1 MFGEPQRTQAD
12 LNFALFG
19 IPVRVHPWFWLIG
32 LLLGP
37 HRADPPAILT
47 WMAAFFLGVLCH
59 EMGHAMVMRSYG
71 YFPRIT
77 LYGLGGMA
85 SYDRPGGSSGAW
97 PDSWRQ
103 IFISAAGPL
112 AGFILAAI
120 TVAFIRASGHTV
132 KCSFGADYGLLVTPV
147 DVVGSVPLTR
157 FIFSLL
163 FVTIVYGIL
172 NLLPIYPLDG
182 GNIAREIFLLLN
194 PRGGI
199 RQSLWLSVF
208 AAGAI
213 AAYQGARFLRPLTL
227 NQPLQSLQW
236 SDLWMIAFFGYLA
249 YSSYQTLQIY
259 SSRGRWY

>member
-12 LNFALFG
+12 LNFTLFR
-19 IPVRVHPWFWLIG
+19 IPIRVHPWFWLIG

-37 HRADPPAILT
+37 HQADPPAILT

-59 EMGHAMVMRSYG
+59 ELGHALLMRNFG
-71 YFPRIT
+71 YFPWIT

-85 SYDRPGGSSGAW
+85 SYDRPHGPSGQWA
-97 PDSWRQ
+97 DSWRQ

-112 AGFILAAI
+112 AGFLVAGV
-120 TVAFIRASGHTV
+120 TVALVRASGHAVTYV
-132 KCSFGADYGLLVTPV
+132 IGAPFGLMVRPL
-147 DVVGSVPLTR
+147 DVIGNMRLT
-157 FIFSLL
+157 FFVFDLL

-182 GNIAREIFLLLN
+182 GHIAREVFLLIN

-213 AAYQGARFLRPLTL
+213 AAYLGVRFLRPLTQ

-236 SDLWMIAFFGYLA
+236 TDLWMIAFFGYLA

>member
-1 MFGEPQRTQAD
+1 MLGEPPRTQAD

-19 IPVRVHPWFWLIG
+19 IPVRVHPLFWLIG

-47 WMAAFFLGVLCH
+47 WMAAFFLGILCH
-59 EMGHAMVMRSYG
+59 ELGHAVVMRSCG
-71 YFPRIT
+71 YFPWIT

-85 SYDRPGGSSGAW
+85 SCDRTRGSSGAW

-112 AGFILAAI
+112 AGFLLAAV
-120 TVAFIRASGHTV
+120 TVAVVVALRHPIFYY
-132 KCSFGADYGLLVTPV
+132 FGPPCGFQVFDVLDFPRPPRLVGFV
-147 DVVGSVPLTR
+147 NG
-157 FIFSLL
+157 LL
-163 FVTIVYGIL
+163 FVTVVYGIL

-182 GNIAREIFLLLN
+182 GHIAREVLLMLN

-213 AAYQGARFLRPLTL
+213 AAYQGVQFLRPLTA
-227 NQPLQSLQW
+227 NGTVQW
-236 SDLWMIAFFGYLA
+236 QDIWIVLFFGYLA